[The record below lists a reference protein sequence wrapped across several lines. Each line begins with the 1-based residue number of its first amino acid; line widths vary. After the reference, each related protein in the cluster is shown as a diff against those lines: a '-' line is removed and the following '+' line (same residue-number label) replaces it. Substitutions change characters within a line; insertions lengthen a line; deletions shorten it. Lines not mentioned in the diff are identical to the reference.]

1 MDFSQPKYRFPFG
14 ASQLDITFAFKKSV
28 FFADHV
34 IISLGTG
41 ITSTNSDPHITQV
54 GCFVCQHFTSTKS
67 KTK

>member
-1 MDFSQPKYRFPFG
+1 MDFSQPRYQFPYG
-14 ASQLDITFAFKKSV
+14 AFQLDINLSFKKSV
-28 FFADHV
+28 FFADYV

-54 GCFVCQHFTSTKS
+54 GWFVCQHFTSTKS